1 MSEAVE
7 AVRGL
12 PAPSSRGGHVSP
24 EDRKTLYR
32 QALDLDRELA
42 RNRRMTRWAGY
53 AVGAAGTL
61 VGVLGMA
68 TAAAVFFTRTDH
80 HSFSTVDRETGVV
93 TQTVP
98 AKDAA
103 PLFTDKTA
111 QHDLRSYVEARETW
125 VNDVSDLLYR
135 KAALMS
141 APDEQAVFEVKMS
154 PKNPQSPRV
163 LYGAKASVR
172 VERFR
177 YSLMGKSPD
186 GKAQVW
192 QVRFLRTEVV
202 GGQAVTVREWVAT
215 VTFSWRPDMPFK
227 DERDRDLNLTGFQ
240 ATSYNAG
247 PV

>member
-1 MSEAVE
+1 MSA
-7 AVRGL
+7 AIGDVR
-12 PAPSSRGGHVSP
+12 PSSAGSRPEHVSP
-24 EDRKTLYR
+24 EARKTLYR

-42 RNRRMTRWAGY
+42 RNRRLTRWAGY
-53 AVGAAGTL
+53 VVGAAGAL
-61 VGVLGMA
+61 VGVLGVGAA
-68 TAAAVFFTRTDH
+68 TAVFFTRTDH
-80 HSFSTVDRETGVV
+80 HSFSVLDRETGMVV
-93 TQTVP
+93 QTVP
-98 AKDAA
+98 ARDAA

-111 QHDLRSYVEARETW
+111 QHDLRAYVEARETW

-135 KAALMS
+135 KAMLMS
-141 APDEQAVFEVKMS
+141 APDEQAAFEARMS

-177 YSLMGKSPD
+177 YSPMAKSPD

-202 GGQAVTVREWVAT
+202 GGQAVASREWVAT
-215 VTFSWRPDMPFK
+215 VTFSWRPDMPFR
-227 DERDRDLNLTGFQ
+227 DERERDQNLTGFQ
-240 ATSYNAG
+240 STAYSSG